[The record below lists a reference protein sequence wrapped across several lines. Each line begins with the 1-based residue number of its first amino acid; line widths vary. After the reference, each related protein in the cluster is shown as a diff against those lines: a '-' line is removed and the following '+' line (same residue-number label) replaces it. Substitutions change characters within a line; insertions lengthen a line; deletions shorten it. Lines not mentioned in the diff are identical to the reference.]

1 MLKHT
6 LMAMAS
12 AGLLIL
18 PVSMGGANA
27 KINHGTAKSSL
38 SFQVAPAMISQA
50 TASADAIQVVG
61 GGTVTHISQD
71 TYQKQPVYDIHVL
84 YHQQIWDVKVLM
96 TTGQIL
102 ETKRSLEQ
110 PSSTG
115 TIVTTTTTTQA
126 PSTAS
131 VTAQYASQLALQ
143 SVGGGTVQHVSN
155 DHQGRV
161 AVWDIH
167 VLYQNQIWDVKVNA
181 ISGAIVQKKLS
192 KELSTSLKSQDT
204 LSKKSQD
211 QSQNS
216 SSDSKD
222 KKASGT
228 PKTSTSIPG
237 VIWGQKLTTVPFAY
251 QSYVNQA
258 ITAVG
263 GKQLKWVKFIQKNN
277 GNIELNIKIHLDTH
291 GTVKVKDIFSAQ
303 GQLLSQSTNS

>member
-1 MLKHT
+1 MLKQT
-6 LMAMAS
+6 LIAMAS
-12 AGLLIL
+12 AGVLIL
-18 PVSMGGANA
+18 PVSMGGTNA

-38 SFQVAPAMISQA
+38 SFQVAPSMISQA
-50 TASADAIQVVG
+50 TASADAIQAVG
-61 GGTVTHISQD
+61 GGAVTHISQD

-102 ETKRSLEQ
+102 ETKRSMEQ

-115 TIVTTTTTTQA
+115 TIVTTTTTAQA
-126 PSTAS
+126 PSTTS
-131 VTAQYASQLALQ
+131 VTAQNASQLALQ
-143 SVGGGTVQHVSN
+143 SVGGGTVQHVSS
-155 DHQGRV
+155 DHQDRV

-192 KELSTSLKSQDT
+192 KEQPASLKSQDP
-204 LSKKSQD
+204 SSQKSQD
-211 QSQNS
+211 QSQS
-216 SSDSKD
+216 SLSDSKD
-222 KKASGT
+222 KKDSGT
-228 PKTSTSIPG
+228 PSTSIPG

-277 GNIELNIKIHLDTH
+277 GNIELNIKIHLNTH